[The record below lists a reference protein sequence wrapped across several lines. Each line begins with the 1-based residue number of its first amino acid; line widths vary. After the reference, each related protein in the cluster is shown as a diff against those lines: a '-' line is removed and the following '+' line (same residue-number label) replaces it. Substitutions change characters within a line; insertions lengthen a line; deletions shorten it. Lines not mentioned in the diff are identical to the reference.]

1 MKTTKQLSMAIPIIL
16 FLLSTVQAAVGAERK
31 SLSDDYPFDSP
42 SVQSLLKLPSWVKRE
57 LLGQHKTEATK
68 KPSRHFTGGDILR
81 LNRDRIREYSR
92 HGSWA
97 PLETKPGEESF
108 HLFTF

>member
-1 MKTTKQLSMAIPIIL
+1 MKTTKHIFMAIPAIL
-16 FLLSTVQAAVGAERK
+16 FLLSMAQPAVGEERK
-31 SLSDDYPFDSP
+31 SLSDDNPFDSP

-57 LLGQHKTEATK
+57 LSGQHKTESTK
-68 KPSRHFTGGDILR
+68 KSSRHFTGGGILK
-81 LNRDRIREYSR
+81 LNSDRIREYSR

-97 PLETKPGEESF
+97 PLESKPGEESF